1 MPPGSPTSARSCRAG
16 DDPLAIAACCRT
28 AAELGA
34 RVVKTSFPQ
43 PASAIADAVG
53 CGIPVV
59 LAGGDPRDPSRSL
72 ADAADAM
79 AAGAA
84 GVAFGRNVWGATD
97 PAAMV
102 RDLGRIVHGAAA
114 PVVTAPLRLGVVGP
128 GDVAERDYLP
138 ELGRLAGRAE
148 IVAFASR
155 DGERARR
162 SRSAAPGRAATR
174 GLRGAAAATPLS
186 TPSSTSRRSA
196 CTPR

>member
-1 MPPGSPTSARSCRAG
+1 M
-16 DDPLAIAACCRT
+16 
-28 AAELGA
+28 
-34 RVVKTSFPQ
+34 KTSFPQ
-43 PASAIADAVG
+43 PASAIADAIG

-59 LAGGDPRDPSRSL
+59 LAGGDPRDPARSL

-102 RDLGRIVHGAAA
+102 RDLGRIVHGSGF
-114 PVVTAPLRLGVVGP
+114 VTAPLRLGVVGP

-155 DGERARR
+155 DGERAR
-162 SRSAAPGRAATR
+162 
-174 GLRGAAAATPLS
+174 AAAAPLGRVGGYAGYEELCCAIPPS
-186 TPSSTSRRSA
+186 TRSSTSRRSA